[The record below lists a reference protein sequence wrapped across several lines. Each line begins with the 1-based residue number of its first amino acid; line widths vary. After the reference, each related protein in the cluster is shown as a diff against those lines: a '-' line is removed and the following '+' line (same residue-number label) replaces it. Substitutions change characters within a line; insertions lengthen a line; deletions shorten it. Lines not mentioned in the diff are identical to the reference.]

1 MRVTLVSL
9 GGGLEHTVTA
19 ECAAALRE
27 AGCIIGARRLLEH
40 LPQGCTDRRIAAVK
54 P

>member
-27 AGCIIGARRLLEH
+27 AGS
-40 LPQGCTDRRIAAVK
+40 P
-54 P
+54 